1 MAQYKAAIKC
11 GAPVSCLS
19 CFLLSTKINIPMYTH
34 NNNAGRHFY
43 DNKVHIE
50 PKGAGFSVAFFHSP
64 GSFVNTYKLALCCS
78 QQSLKMCALNVCII
92 SFNEALNN
100 KGKLAFHIPTP
111 IS

>member
-50 PKGAGFSVAFFHSP
+50 PKGAGFSVAFFHSL
-64 GSFVNTYKLALCCS
+64 GSFVNISWPSAAVS
-78 QQSLKMCALNVCII
+78 SHLKCVLLMYA
-92 SFNEALNN
+92 
-100 KGKLAFHIPTP
+100 
-111 IS
+111 